1 LSRKAKRKKQR
12 PRPAEHG
19 SSRQARARGSRNKR
33 TALLVWAIVIVAIV
47 IGVYYFTG
55 ASANKARNVPS
66 LGNRHIRVGTSGAIS
81 YNTEPPTSGPHYP
94 TIVRWGVHRSPID
107 KGFQVHNLE
116 DGGVLVQ
123 YNCSDCPELV
133 KKLGNLVRDYPKFVI
148 LAPYPSMKH
157 RIALTAWG
165 KIDTLEAF
173 DEKRIT
179 AFIDAYRGLDH
190 HPRGR
195 R

>member
-1 LSRKAKRKKQR
+1 M
-12 PRPAEHG
+12 
-19 SSRQARARGSRNKR
+19 
-33 TALLVWAIVIVAIV
+33 
-47 IGVYYFTG
+47 
-55 ASANKARNVPS
+55 PS

-81 YNTEPPTSGPHYP
+81 YNTNPPTSGPHYP
-94 TIVRWGVHRSPID
+94 TIVSWGVHWKPID

-123 YNCSDCPELV
+123 YGCTDCPELV
-133 KKLGNLVRDYPKFVI
+133 KKLENVVRGYSKYVI

-173 DEKRIT
+173 NEKRIT
-179 AFIDAYRGLDH
+179 AFINAFRGIDH

>member
-1 LSRKAKRKKQR
+1 MSRKSKRKNKGSGAAGR
-12 PRPAEHG
+12 NSSRPARAGG
-19 SSRQARARGSRNKR
+19 SKNNG
-33 TALLVWAIVIVAIV
+33 TALLVWVSAIVAVVFGI
-47 IGVYYFTG
+47 YYLSG
-55 ASANKARNVPS
+55 ASANKARDAPS
-66 LGNRHIRVGTSGAIS
+66 LGNRHIRVGASHTIT
-81 YNTEPPTSGPHYP
+81 YNTDPPTSGPHYP
-94 TIVRWGVHRSPID
+94 TIVRWGVHQRPID

-133 KKLGNLVRDYPKFVI
+133 KKLKSIVRGYPKFVI
-148 LAPYPSMKH
+148 LAPYPAMKH

-165 KIDTLEAF
+165 KIDTFETF

-179 AFIDAYRGLDH
+179 GFIKAFRGIDH